1 MAKELDESNAAKLLL
16 ELKEQLPQISKISN
30 KTNKKRKK
38 DNSSGLEN
46 RAKKKIKANQ
56 EDDDKHEDEDD
67 DKHED
72 EDDDKHEDEDD
83 DNDNI
88 VFRCDRVQI
97 NKNWYNSLNKV
108 KKYIDD
114 NRKKPSIYNKDKKKQ
129 KLAFWIRAQLSNY
142 NKGKY
147 NMKDKNIHS
156 EWTQFMKDYQQ
167 YFFNIVDN
175 WYISLNKVKKYINDN
190 GKKPSVLDEDKEI
203 KKLGRWISTQV
214 ANYNKKKYNMKDTN
228 IRSKWT
234 KFMKDN
240 KKYIYTKT

>member
-1 MAKELDESNAAKLLL
+1 MAKELDESNAAKILL

-56 EDDDKHEDEDD
+56 EDDDKHEDED
-67 DKHED
+67 
-72 EDDDKHEDEDD
+72 EDD

-88 VFRCDRVQI
+88 VFRCDRVKI

-175 WYISLNKVKKYINDN
+175 WYISLNKVKKYIDDN

-234 KFMKDN
+234 EFMKNN
-240 KKYIYTKT
+240 KKYI

>member
-1 MAKELDESNAAKLLL
+1 MTKELDESNAAKILL

-56 EDDDKHEDEDD
+56 EDDDKHED
-67 DKHED
+67 
-72 EDDDKHEDEDD
+72 EDEDD

-147 NMKDKNIHS
+147 NMKDKNIYS

-175 WYISLNKVKKYINDN
+175 WYISLNKVKKYIDDN

-234 KFMKDN
+234 EFMKNN
-240 KKYIYTKT
+240 KKYI